1 MCVRASWIC
10 SSHSSIIPSLRL
22 GFRICEP
29 DVCSCVCVTPCS
41 LILVP
46 RCAGVLLAP
55 RHSPRDLRLLQ
66 HPGVSELIPAFQSEE
81 NIGVGKAARGEQ
93 MKLMAL

>member
-1 MCVRASWIC
+1 MS
-10 SSHSSIIPSLRL
+10 
-22 GFRICEP
+22 
-29 DVCSCVCVTPCS
+29 VCVTQCS

-55 RHSPRDLRLLQ
+55 RHSPGDLRLLQ

-93 MKLMAL
+93 MKLMALQKKKRVEKQTNSSKSSLSTERCS